1 MLAQVL
7 CILFYRQKLKSTNN
21 STNQQIETHINTK
34 FYKLYPNVHTGGRIC
49 VRVCVCV
56 HVCVR
61 WCLINCVSW
70 SLRQRQDGKIVRNAV
85 TILYSGQHLI
95 DNKVAYV
102 INDSKHGY
110 LHPSFVDKQSNLHD
124 KDWLTLPLSTADNLY
139 KMRSDIKAGFCPAF
153 ISYLLKLLYKSSDR
167 RI

>member
-56 HVCVR
+56 CARLCALVSDKLRLLVSEAKAR
-61 WCLINCVSW
+61 WQDSAECGHH
-70 SLRQRQDGKIVRNAV
+70 SLLRPA
-85 TILYSGQHLI
+85 
-95 DNKVAYV
+95 
-102 INDSKHGY
+102 
-110 LHPSFVDKQSNLHD
+110 SN
-124 KDWLTLPLSTADNLY
+124 
-139 KMRSDIKAGFCPAF
+139 R
-153 ISYLLKLLYKSSDR
+153 
-167 RI
+167 